1 MHVRPVNES
10 DMEEWARLR
19 QLLWPSADGEHA
31 REAAA
36 FFRSPR
42 SNPAE
47 VFLAVDVGG
56 HIGGFAEV
64 SIRREASGCQ
74 LGRVGFLEGW
84 YVEEPFRR
92 SGVGAALV
100 AAAEEWSQAH
110 GCSEFASDTDIHNE
124 RSIAAH
130 LALGFEEVER
140 LVCFRKALT
149 TRQT

>member
-10 DMEEWARLR
+10 DVVEWARLR
-19 QLLWPSADGEHA
+19 QLLWPSPAGEHA
-31 REAAA
+31 REVAA
-36 FFRSPR
+36 FFRGPR

-47 VFLAVDVGG
+47 VFLAADTGG
-56 HIGGFAEV
+56 YVRGFAEV

-84 YVEEPFRR
+84 FVEEPFRR

-100 AAAEEWSQAH
+100 AAAEEWSRAH
-110 GCSEFASDTDIHNE
+110 GCSEFASDTEIHNE
-124 RSIAAH
+124 LSIAAH
-130 LALGFEEVER
+130 HALGFEEVER

-149 TRQT
+149 NRQT